1 MVSRSLFAFFLLSFF
16 ITACK
21 DNNKDKKRE
30 EQLNRWEQ
38 NLRERE
44 QQLSLKEADYK
55 SLLLI
60 RDSLLARKDSVVAR
74 VWPASVNGK
83 WKSTILCK
91 ESNCD
96 NYVIGDQRSETWEFN
111 ADSAGMFTNVLN
123 NTKLVRVYSGR
134 FDANKILLRFTDST
148 LRKKVDM
155 QVVLDQIDQNIIKGT
170 EVVFGEN
177 NCTAKFSVE
186 LTRAAKK

>member
-1 MVSRSLFAFFLLSFF
+1 MMLRSLFAFFLLSFL

-21 DNNKDKKRE
+21 ENNKYKKQE
-30 EQLNRWEQ
+30 EQLKRWEQ

-55 SLLLI
+55 SLMMM
-60 RDSLLARKDSVVAR
+60 RDSLLARKDSMVAQ
-74 VWPASVNGK
+74 VWPAFVNGQ

-91 ESNCD
+91 ESNCN
-96 NYVIGDQRSETWEFN
+96 NYVIGDQRSEMWEFN
-111 ADSAGMFTNVLN
+111 ADSAGMFTRVLN

-134 FDANKILLRFTDST
+134 FDANKILLHFTDST
-148 LRKKVDM
+148 LKKKVDM
-155 QVVLDQIDQNIIKGT
+155 QVVLDQIDKDMIKGT
-170 EVVFGEN
+170 EVIVGEN

-186 LTRAAKK
+186 LARAAKK